1 MISIK
6 ASASFPNLPDQSRP
20 AELGASQVSAVKNEA
35 LQKKREEAE
44 RVAQFIETM
53 FMDMMVKSMRQT
65 AQREDVSNA
74 EDIYQGMLDSEY
86 SKSMTAN
93 QSFGIRTQI
102 LDWLEQTD
110 PELKIFANEKN
121 SAGTENGMRSDS
133 KIDSKNLLN
142 ESMAL
147 KAATQAYKMSSISR

>member
-1 MISIK
+1 MSSLK
-6 ASASFPNLPDQSRP
+6 ATSSSPAAPSLGRNVELSP
-20 AELGASQVSAVKNEA
+20 AELNPTKQEG
-35 LQKKREEAE
+35 LQRKREEAE
-44 RVAQFIETM
+44 KVAQEFETM

-86 SKSMTAN
+86 SKSMTAT

-102 LDWLEQTD
+102 LNWLEQTD
-110 PELKIFANEKN
+110 PDLRTMTNDKSIGSSEKG
-121 SAGTENGMRSDS
+121 SQPDPKLDAKS
-133 KIDSKNLLN
+133 LLN

-147 KAATQAYKMSSISR
+147 KAATQAYRMSSTQR